1 MMMTIAYLRCS
12 STEQTIA
19 HQEMSI
25 LNYAQR
31 NNLTIERII
40 KDEGISA
47 YRKDVSFRDGFLE
60 VLDLAKKGEV
70 ENLIVF
76 ESSRISR
83 QFIESQTIIDELTR
97 CNVKIHSVSDNNI
110 INQNELDQ
118 LFIAFRSF
126 MNQKASKETSLRVKS
141 AHQLLREQGKHAA
154 GALPYG
160 HLLVDGYCVV
170 NEELVPEIINMFED
184 YCNYSSKYVQEKYG
198 IRNRKTLIERI
209 SHPAMRDIVGEGLFV
224 RANKV
229 KQSRKCVAKSSA
241 NNLNRTDILFEGLL
255 FHKVCGCKLYV
266 NKDYRSKNHVHSYR
280 CVHCRGNETVTTKK
294 SFSGTKLDKFL
305 ESEILKVLDNLNHDS
320 LYEKYNN
327 RCTKKKL
334 ALELQLKNL
343 SKELGEVN
351 STITKASTKLT
362 NLILND
368 ADDSVIGVITE
379 LISNKK
385 NQGTQLQQQITEK
398 ETEIASLLESEVANE
413 SIIANILNAK
423 NIFKN
428 ATIPQKKAILQMLIR
443 RIEVSDVGEAD
454 IFLNI

>member
-1 MMMTIAYLRCS
+1 
-12 STEQTIA
+12 
-19 HQEMSI
+19 
-25 LNYAQR
+25 
-31 NNLTIERII
+31 
-40 KDEGISA
+40 
-47 YRKDVSFRDGFLE
+47 
-60 VLDLAKKGEV
+60 
-70 ENLIVF
+70 
-76 ESSRISR
+76 
-83 QFIESQTIIDELTR
+83 
-97 CNVKIHSVSDNNI
+97 
-110 INQNELDQ
+110 
-118 LFIAFRSF
+118 
-126 MNQKASKETSLRVKS
+126 
-141 AHQLLREQGKHAA
+141 
-154 GALPYG
+154 
-160 HLLVDGYCVV
+160 
-170 NEELVPEIINMFED
+170 
-184 YCNYSSKYVQEKYG
+184 
-198 IRNRKTLIERI
+198 
-209 SHPAMRDIVGEGLFV
+209 
-224 RANKV
+224 
-229 KQSRKCVAKSSA
+229 
-241 NNLNRTDILFEGLL
+241 
-255 FHKVCGCKLYV
+255 
-266 NKDYRSKNHVHSYR
+266 
-280 CVHCRGNETVTTKK
+280 
-294 SFSGTKLDKFL
+294 
-305 ESEILKVLDNLNHDS
+305 VLDNLNHDS

-385 NQGTQLQQQITEK
+385 NQGAQLQQQITEK